1 MIIIIIII
9 GMNTSPRRL
18 PKRKKSLDTD
28 REPSA
33 NKPDIVTKDHAGTTR
48 AMRILVFVSRQ
59 ALLSSKFL
67 LAFQVIFFWFY
78 HHFSMDRN
86 TSTKV
91 NEKLTKYKDL
101 DIKTTRM

>member
-1 MIIIIIII
+1 
-9 GMNTSPRRL
+9 MNTSPRRL

-48 AMRILVFVSRQ
+48 AMRILVFVRRQ

-78 HHFSMDRN
+78 HHFSLDRN
-86 TSTKV
+86 ISTKV

-101 DIKTTRM
+101 EIKTTRM